1 MKLNLKY
8 NILKFILG
16 IVTLENLKFKNIV
29 INTHE
34 LINYSSSI
42 WQINDRMLL
51 QLSINL
57 FFGMNFIHNQELS
70 LNGCFDL
77 KDIYYQVNYILFFFI
92 KL

>member
-1 MKLNLKY
+1 M
-8 NILKFILG
+8 
-16 IVTLENLKFKNIV
+16 ENLKFKNIV

-34 LINYSSSI
+34 LINYSSYI